1 MKIDPKEQAR
11 QVQAR
16 KRWEDKQRERAGLR
30 SMADE
35 QERRFEEE
43 LVAAPPRWDDPAS
56 DPLGDL
62 ERAAEEIRKSHHAP
76 PPRRASAVDL
86 SGVTKGPI
94 FEPEPKDWRSGGI
107 LGDSARRPIVS
118 DPIDTTPRTDTK
130 VSVTGARRDTVT
142 VVWRLDDEDRAKE
155 VKIHGCAVESSI
167 GLVEHKVILGQ
178 NEAERLEALW
188 RSNYARE
195 VLKEDDT
202 VVPRSMVKAVLADL
216 EELDTLRAKL
226 ASVADYL
233 QAAMDESLTPYQ
245 LDDRLEELIE
255 MVRRDSQ
262 E

>member
-76 PPRRASAVDL
+76 PPRR
-86 SGVTKGPI
+86 
-94 FEPEPKDWRSGGI
+94 
-107 LGDSARRPIVS
+107 ARRPIVS

-233 QAAMDESLTPYQ
+233 QAAMNEAPSFAGLES
-245 LDDRLEELIE
+245 RLEELIE